1 MKALRLALVAVGIL
15 AVVLASVGCDEETTP
30 QVPPVKSGNEAVMIE
45 VGLEQFTLMSSSPAV
60 IKQQVELTHPQ
71 SVIVTLGSNRST
83 GFGWTENAV
92 ISDKGVVTQF
102 EHNYV
107 APGEG
112 AVAGSP
118 GKQVWAFKSAG
129 KGASVVKMEYSRPW
143 QGGEKG
149 VFVYELTVT
158 VK

>member
-1 MKALRLALVAVGIL
+1 MKALRLALVAAGTL
-15 AVVLASVGCDEETTP
+15 AVVLSTVGCGQETTP
-30 QVPPVKSGNEAVMIE
+30 QVPPVKSGNEAATIE

-71 SVIVTLGSNRST
+71 SLIVTLGANRTT
-83 GFGWTENAV
+83 GFGWTEDAS
-92 ISDKGVVTQF
+92 IGDKNVVTQY
-102 EHNYV
+102 EQNYV

-112 AVAGSP
+112 AVAGAP
-118 GKQVWAFKSAG
+118 GKQVWTFKSAG
-129 KGASVVKMEYSRPW
+129 KGASVITVEYSRPW
-143 QGGEKG
+143 EGGEKG